1 MTKVCLMSPKNLLV
15 GIALGT
21 LLAAGI
27 WMSLSTFSKPPAQP
41 ATATVLPVRSPVPA
55 FSLVDHNGAAIDQN
69 VFRGQWDLV
78 FFGFTNCPDVCPIT
92 LQVLSVAKQQL
103 QQQGQ
108 APLPRIVLV
117 SVDPD
122 RDTPEK
128 MAGYLSNFGDGNLGV
143 TGDIDE
149 IRKLTDGLGIFFEK
163 RASETDFYSVDHS
176 AVVIVIDPDGQFHA
190 LFGSPHK
197 IENFVSDLP
206 LIIKS

>member
-1 MTKVCLMSPKNLLV
+1 MNPKNLVV
-15 GIALGT
+15 GFALGI

-27 WMSLSTFSKPPAQP
+27 WMSLSTFSSPPAQL
-41 ATATVLPVRSPVPA
+41 ATATLLPVRTPVSE
-55 FSLVDHNGAAIDQN
+55 FSLVDQDGSAINQD
-69 VFRGQWDLV
+69 VFKGQWDLV

-103 QQQGQ
+103 EQQGQ

-128 MAGYLSNFGDGNLGV
+128 MASYLSNFGDGNLGI

-163 RASETDFYSVDHS
+163 RAGETDFYSVDHS
-176 AVVIVIDPDGQFHA
+176 AVVIVINPDGQFHA

-197 IENFVSDLP
+197 IENFVNDLP
-206 LIIKS
+206 LIFKS